1 MNSEG
6 TSHILCK
13 RDKKYYVSVWDQ
25 IKLQKTGV
33 TISFW
38 LVQFSLFTLFS
49 YREKI
54 CCFGLQYFVCRFI
67 YLFNSYLFV
76 FFFYFITNLLFFA
89 FGNLI
94 LLCPRW
100 NSGGESHCLDSGL
113 RCSTFLTQNFF
124 KHGWFSLLRYKTEL
138 DSASASS
145 YENLKMLFM
154 LTFGVFFVGLCTVTI
169 TMYML

>member
-76 FFFYFITNLLFFA
+76 FFLYFILIYYFLPLATSFYYVPAEIAEEKVTILIVDCGVQRFLLKTSSSFT
-89 FGNLI
+89 LI
-94 LLCPRW
+94 LL
-100 NSGGESHCLDSGL
+100 
-113 RCSTFLTQNFF
+113 TI
-124 KHGWFSLLRYKTEL
+124 LRYKNEL
-138 DSASASS
+138 DSASSSS
-145 YENLKMLFM
+145 YKTLK
-154 LTFGVFFVGLCTVTI
+154 
-169 TMYML
+169 